1 MKYISLLGY
10 FLNYIFVSSRTRQ
23 SLVWL
28 ALIGIFISSLC
39 LVILQGIM
47 SGLQGN
53 IIQENKR
60 YFGSFEVVLP
70 RAREDVLSVTSE
82 LVSLMKSEGI
92 SHFVA
97 EKEIEVLI
105 RNSDYLAPIRL
116 HAVDWSDFIPPFLKK
131 SDRSGLILGGDL
143 GLKLKASLYGPLS
156 VISPSYTLDL
166 MGSIPSVGQQ
176 DISDFY
182 VSGMN
187 EIDEF
192 HGWVRL
198 SFLQNMIRSNSL
210 SSLRFYQSSDL
221 SEVVKILS
229 NPKFKDFQIKTWEDN
244 NPERVWAFHLETN
257 VLIILF
263 SFMCLLVSLTI
274 TVSFLLLLDRLRF
287 DLASFWILGLSRN
300 QCRWMIG
307 IFSQGLITFSS
318 ISGVLTGVIFLWI
331 LKEWSPNIMPDVFW
345 ERTLPVK
352 IEWMG
357 LVSSWLVPQTLAS
370 VFCVFVVY
378 FYFHELISF
387 LSIVRRIGN

>member
-1 MKYISLLGY
+1 MKYFSLLGY

-60 YFGSFEVVLP
+60 YFGSFEVIVP
-70 RAREDVLSVTSE
+70 KEKSDVLSLTSDF
-82 LVSLMKSEGI
+82 VSILKSEGM
-92 SHFVA
+92 SHYVS
-97 EKEIEVLI
+97 EKELEVLI
-105 RNSDYLAPIRL
+105 RHTDYLAPLKL
-116 HAVDWSDFIPPFLKK
+116 HAVDWSDFIPPFLQK

-143 GLKLKASLYGPLS
+143 GLKLKASLYGPIS
-156 VISPSYTLDL
+156 IISPSYTLDL
-166 MGSIPSVGQQ
+166 MGSIPTVGQQ

-210 SSLRFYQSSDL
+210 TSLRFYESSDL
-221 SEVVKILS
+221 PEVKKIL
-229 NPKFKDFQIKTWEDN
+229 NNEKFQDFKIKTWEDN

-257 VLIILF
+257 VLIVLF

-318 ISGVLTGVIFLWI
+318 LAGVLSGVIFLWI
-331 LKEWSPNIMPDVFW
+331 LKLWSPNIMPDVFW

-352 IEWMG
+352 IEFLSLMT
-357 LVSSWLVPQTLAS
+357 SWLVPQTLAS

-378 FYFHELISF
+378 FYFHERISF
-387 LSIVRRIGN
+387 LSIVRRIGS